1 MVDPRRPWRRLEWIR
16 IVDFYHACGSVPQ
29 LADALFG
36 AGDEAQTWAREMR
49 HMLKTKADGAARVL
63 KSASALRR
71 RRGLHGQAKLYNQ
84 AYGYI
89 KTRTQW
95 MRYHSYQR
103 QKLPR
108 GSGITEA
115 ACKVVFTQRL
125 KRSGMS
131 WTIAGGQVILD
142 LRVIRLS
149 GVWNEVHQRYLASK
163 PLPVACGDTGKLPQ
177 HQPLAA

>member
-1 MVDPRRPWRRLEWIR
+1 
-16 IVDFYHACGSVPQ
+16 
-29 LADALFG
+29 
-36 AGDEAQTWAREMR
+36 MR
-49 HMLKTKADGAARVL
+49 HVLKSKVDGVARVL
-63 KSASALRR
+63 QSASALRR
-71 RRGLHGQAKLYNQ
+71 CRGLRGQAKLYNQ
-84 AYGYI
+84 AYRYI

-95 MRYHSYQR
+95 MRYQSYQR

-149 GVWNEVHQRYLASK
+149 RVWDDVHRRYLASK
-163 PLPVACGDTGKLPQ
+163 PLPVTCVDTVKAAQ
-177 HQPLAA
+177 QQPLAA